1 MPLKI
6 QRNHADMKT
15 WNFQLLKRGNGGE
28 VIRKAMLLEV
38 KVLVV
43 RVKALIALVKPLLVN
58 TKALLVMRQPL
69 QFPPDISV
77 REVFGVDFFLGF
89 FPLGF

>member
-15 WNFQLLKRGNGGE
+15 WNFQLLERGKGGKLL
-28 VIRKAMLLEV
+28 RKAILFKV

-43 RVKALIALVKPLLVN
+43 TVKALIALVKPLLVN
-58 TKALLVMRQPL
+58 AKALLVMRQPL
-69 QFPPDISV
+69 QFPPA
-77 REVFGVDFFLGF
+77 G
-89 FPLGF
+89 